1 MTITGKTRIL
11 ALIGDPVA
19 QAKTPACI
27 NQLLVEQAKQDDY
40 VLVPMHVSSG
50 NLDAVISGLRH
61 MQNFCGA
68 VITMPHKVAICA
80 LLDELTP
87 EAKAVGAV
95 NVIYRDQFGK
105 LHGHILDGEGFIAG
119 LLAAEYRVQGSHC
132 LMRGAGGAASA
143 IAFALARHGCQSLRI
158 DNRSRQKAEFLKDQL
173 VLAYPE
179 FKVTVGETGENLI
192 DVPLSQANA
201 AAFQEGFDIAINASS
216 LGMQSQDELPFPS
229 NIIKQCALVAECVI
243 APEQTALL
251 QLANR
256 LGIKTHTGL
265 NMLNSQLALML
276 DFMTQQS
283 PK

>member
-1 MTITGKTRIL
+1 MIVTGNTRIL
-11 ALIGDPVA
+11 ALIGDPIV
-19 QAKTPACI
+19 QAKTPALM
-27 NQLLVEQAKQDDY
+27 NKLLHVQGQQGHY
-40 VLVPMHVSSG
+40 VIIPMQVSSHH
-50 NLDAVISGLRH
+50 LQDVISGLRH
-61 MQNFCGA
+61 MQNFSGA

-80 LLDELTP
+80 LLDILTP

-95 NVIYRDQFGK
+95 NVIHRDQFGR

-119 LLAAEYRVQGSHC
+119 LLIAGYRVQGSHC

-158 DNRSRQKAEFLKDQL
+158 DNRNRQKAESLKHQL

-179 FKVTVGETGENLI
+179 FKVTVGRTDENLI
-192 DVPLSQANA
+192 DVPLTQANK

-216 LGMQSQDELPFPS
+216 LGMQSQDDLPFSS
-229 NIIKQCALVAECVI
+229 NIIKQCALVAECVV
-243 APEQTALL
+243 APEQTELL
-251 QLANR
+251 RLASR
-256 LGIKTHTGL
+256 LGIKIHTGL